1 MKAHHEVTDY
11 KSSIRPVWCAGCGN
25 FGALSAIYHA
35 LTELDIERH
44 TMVDISGIG
53 CAARTPYFLESY
65 KMHTLHGRAG
75 PVATGVQLA
84 NPELTVMVTGGDGD
98 GFAIGGGHMP
108 HLARRNVNITYV
120 LIDNHLYG
128 LTKGQASPTSRTG
141 MKTKSTPY
149 GSPDAPVRPLAYM
162 LTYGASYI
170 AQGFAG
176 DPKMCAE
183 LIKGGLEH
191 KGFAYVH
198 ILSQCPAFNK
208 EETVKYLRSIIRP
221 VPESHDVADA
231 DAAKRLL
238 DKFGE
243 KQPVGLIYQ
252 VERPTLDEH
261 MAEIVNKAGG
271 SKDYDINKIIELLR
285 P

>member
-1 MKAHHEVTDY
+1 MKTHHEVTDY

-44 TMVDISGIG
+44 KMVDISGIG

-128 LTKGQASPTSRTG
+128 LTKGQASPTSHAG

-208 EETVKYLRSIIRP
+208 EETVKYLRGIIRP
-221 VPESHDVADA
+221 VPEDHDVTDA
-231 DAAKRLL
+231 DAAKQLL
-238 DKFGE
+238 DAFGE
-243 KQPVGLIYQ
+243 KQPLGLIYRT
-252 VERPTLDEH
+252 ERPTLDEH
-261 MAEIVNKAGG
+261 MA
-271 SKDYDINKIIELLR
+271 
-285 P
+285 